1 MNILSGQW
9 SWSRSQWGRGLW
21 RCSRAGGARSCGS
34 WGVRPQMPL
43 QVGSH
48 DKASATNGTGKR
60 ALGRMGALVQQ
71 QVGRVCEGL
80 GAERATEGSL
90 ARVHALVLPQVGGL
104 CEALATHATRVG
116 PLASVH
122 VPVAPQARSVTEG
135 FATLS
140 AGIGPLARVKS
151 QMVLVVGRPLEGEA
165 TLATGE
171 GPQARVHTL
180 VDGQQGG
187 ALEGFAAL
195 SALVGPLT
203 RVVPQMVAQPGR
215 TFEGLATLC
224 TFVGPLCRNRGRRR
238 RRWSRSRSGWGYRFL
253 GTGDLCNLS
262 LGRRAS
268 RCCLLHVALLVSQ
281 QAGQLWEGT
290 ITAPTAKGLSTGRT
304 MAVLVTGQAS
314 HGPEGLPA
322 WKASKV
328 RRACS
333 GRWRLW
339 QSRVSLGQLGRH
351 ILGLGG
357 HSGTR
362 AWLVLQEELLTAEAL
377 LAAIAAV
384 H

>member
-1 MNILSGQW
+1 M
-9 SWSRSQWGRGLW
+9 
-21 RCSRAGGARSCGS
+21 
-34 WGVRPQMPL
+34 RPQMPL
-43 QVGSH
+43 QVGGH

-60 ALGRMGALVQQ
+60 ALCRMGALVQQ

-116 PLASVH
+116 PLTSVH

-140 AGIGPLARVKS
+140 AGIGPLAGVKS

-165 TLATGE
+165 ALATGE
-171 GPQARVHTL
+171 GSQAGVHTL

-195 SALVGPLT
+195 PALVGPLT

-215 TFEGLATLC
+215 TLEGLATLC

-238 RRWSRSRSGWGYRFL
+238 RWWSRSGWGYRFL
-253 GTGDLCNLS
+253 GTGDLRNLS

-290 ITAPTAKGLSTGRT
+290 ITATTAKGLSTGRT

-322 WKASKV
+322 RKASKV

-333 GRWRLW
+333 GRWGLW
-339 QSRVSLGQLGRH
+339 QSGVSLGQLGRH